1 MSALQKIVERLD
13 AIDGMPF
20 GKVGH
25 ELDMLA
31 LDVRRAIIERKMLID
46 VIAEIV
52 DRYGGGL
59 MASSTMRRAQEI
71 LDRECEDAA

>member
-1 MSALQKIVERLD
+1 MAAIQKIVERLD

-31 LDVRRAIIERKMLID
+31 LDVQRAIAERKMLID
-46 VIAEIV
+46 IIAEMV
-52 DRYGGGL
+52 VRHGGL
-59 MASSTMRRAQEI
+59 MASPLMRRAQEI
-71 LDRECEDAA
+71 LDMECKGAA

>member
-1 MSALQKIVERLD
+1 MGALQKIVERLD
-13 AIDGMPF
+13 AIDGTPF

-46 VIAEIV
+46 IIAEMV
-52 DRYGGGL
+52 ARHGGL
-59 MASSTMRRAQEI
+59 MASPLMRRAQEI